1 MKKSLIVIV
10 LFLSMNAYSQNEM
23 KPFRFYVSPSIHVGF
38 FSPTEVNDYIA
49 TKAEESNLTTT
60 AGSTDLIVNFNL
72 GLGLGFRFVNIFEF
86 QTVAEYSIAPKFIVV
101 TNGESLSYTYSRFS
115 GGLIANLL
123 IPLSSDER
131 KTSFIIGGGLLYHNL
146 SFEEYKASTIAPRFQ
161 IGISLNN
168 NKFNPQILISGD
180 FINASDGDFNL
191 NYSGVRI
198 GANLNF

>member
-1 MKKSLIVIV
+1 MKKLLIAIIV
-10 LFLSMNAYSQNEM
+10 LISLNAYSQNEM

-38 FSPTEVNDYIA
+38 FSPTDVNNYIE
-49 TKAEESNLTTT
+49 TETSYLTTT
-60 AGSTDLIVNFNL
+60 AGSTNLFLNLNL

-86 QTVAEYSIAPKFIVV
+86 QTVAEYSIAPKIIVV

-146 SFEEYKASTIAPRFQ
+146 SFEDYMASTIAPRFQ
-161 IGISLNN
+161 IGLSLNN

-180 FINASDGDFNL
+180 IINASDGNFNL